1 MKQVEAL
8 LTLLLLGAV
17 LASAVA
23 LVWARHEARVQFVRL
38 TQLQSRRDDL
48 NVEFGRLELEQATWA
63 DPSRIEKVARGE
75 LGMVNPQP
83 ADIQLIRP

>member
-1 MKQVEAL
+1 MRPVEAL
-8 LTLLLLGAV
+8 ILMILLMAV

-23 LVWARHEARVQFVRL
+23 LVWARHEARAQFIQL
-38 TQLQSRRDDL
+38 TQLQTERDNL

-63 DPSRIEKVARGE
+63 DPARIERVARTQ
-75 LGMVNPQP
+75 LDMVNPEP